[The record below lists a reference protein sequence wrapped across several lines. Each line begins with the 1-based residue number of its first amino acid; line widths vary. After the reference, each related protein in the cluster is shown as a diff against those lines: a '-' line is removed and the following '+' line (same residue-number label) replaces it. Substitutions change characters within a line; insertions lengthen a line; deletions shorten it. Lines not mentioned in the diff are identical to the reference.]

1 MHGAGDVYAAVLT
14 PLDNAAYHNKVYP
27 KSQFVLR
34 TRDHVAAFPVALY
47 YPKKSH
53 LKEVFDERMR
63 QIQPAGLIQFW
74 KKRYGDYDFFK
85 KPSESREP
93 RKLSNIHL
101 AGGYQVFLGSLAI
114 SGIVFAMELL
124 SVRLAPLRRLL
135 LFIMD

>member
-1 MHGAGDVYAAVLT
+1 M
-14 PLDNAAYHNKVYP
+14 
-27 KSQFVLR
+27 
-34 TRDHVAAFPVALY
+34 AAFPVALY

-93 RKLSNIHL
+93 QKLSNIHL